1 MDERLAKR
9 LEELEAELPEHDG
22 DDGFDDEHKNDTL
35 ETWGERARGVCVARS
50 RDNSIRSIL
59 GRMEIHGGQAT
70 WKVQVRSH
78 HARARSYLLG
88 LVKRHCLVADETGLS
103 VFCLILRLWG
113 VNARASCSW
122 VLVPLGLHLFA
133 FCLGQILHR
142 SGNIAVGVAPV
153 GTQLS
158 PSETA
163 WRKLPG
169 FMGDEYLMELQLQQM
184 SNGDVLTVE
193 LDHDAHTVAFYHNTK
208 EPERPRAVLNNLPDV
223 PLRLIVTMY
232 TSEGGISGSKV
243 ALIQSPSDLPTKS
256 AAKVS

>member
-70 WKVQVRSH
+70 WKV
-78 HARARSYLLG
+78 
-88 LVKRHCLVADETGLS
+88 
-103 VFCLILRLWG
+103 
-113 VNARASCSW
+113 
-122 VLVPLGLHLFA
+122 
-133 FCLGQILHR
+133 QILHR